1 MNKWSHLP
9 TYHAFPQSYGQW
21 NAKMTHFLF
30 SADDRKK
37 SVTISAK
44 HVSASERFET
54 WGLLTKLH

>member
-9 TYHAFPQSYGQW
+9 TYHAFPRSYGKKKT
-21 NAKMTHFLF
+21 KMTHFLF

-54 WGLLTKLH
+54 